1 MNHFSSTDFNAMRH
15 FYEQSSTRS
24 VSFRKQMLKNLRNAI
39 VKYEREVIEA
49 LYKDLH
55 KSEAESY
62 STEIGF
68 CYAEISHAIKHI
80 DNWMKPK
87 AVKTPMALFPSSSKI
102 VREAWGISLI
112 IAPWNYPF
120 QLMIG
125 PLIGA
130 IAGGNCSVLKPSEF
144 TPNISAIIESL
155 ITETFDKK
163 YITVIQGDGAVVVPE
178 LMKANRFDHVFFTGS
193 IPVGKIIAS
202 LAAEKLIPT
211 TLELGGKSPCV
222 VDKNVDIKTA
232 AARIVWGKFTNAGQT
247 CVAPDYLLLHESRKI
262 EFINAMTTK
271 IKEFYGENPQRSD
284 DYGRIV
290 NEKRFHALQQYLTQ
304 GKIITGGETDLKEKY
319 ISPTIMEDV
328 SHETALMKEEIF
340 GPILPVITFN
350 EKEEALNIIKQN
362 PNPLSLYVFSNDV
375 NFQEYF
381 TANVPFGGGCINN
394 TLVHLANPDL
404 PFGGVGNSGS
414 GQYHGQF
421 SFETFTRPKA
431 ILKTATWL
439 DPNIKYPPYS
449 KWKLSMFRRMLR

>member
-1 MNHFSSTDFNAMRH
+1 
-15 FYEQSSTRS
+15 
-24 VSFRKQMLKNLRNAI
+24 
-39 VKYEREVIEA
+39 
-49 LYKDLH
+49 
-55 KSEAESY
+55 
-62 STEIGF
+62 
-68 CYAEISHAIKHI
+68 
-80 DNWMKPK
+80 
-87 AVKTPMALFPSSSKI
+87 
-102 VREAWGISLI
+102 
-112 IAPWNYPF
+112 
-120 QLMIG
+120 MIG

-130 IAGGNCSVLKPSEF
+130 IAGGNCAVLKPSEY
-144 TPNISAIIESL
+144 TPETSAVIDNL

-163 YITVIQGDGAVVVPE
+163 YIAAVQGDGAVVVTE
-178 LMKANRFDHVFFTGS
+178 LMKSNHFNHVFFTGS

-211 TLELGGKSPCV
+211 TLELGGKSPCI
-222 VDKNVDIKTA
+222 VDKNVDVKTA

-262 EFINAMTTK
+262 EFVNAMTSK
-271 IKEFYGENPQRSD
+271 IKEFYGENPQRSE

-290 NEKRFHALQQYLTQ
+290 NEKRFHTLQQYLSQ

-328 SHETALMKEEIF
+328 SYETAMMKEEIF

-362 PNPLSLYVFSNDV
+362 PNPLSLYVFSNDAG
-375 NFQEYF
+375 FQEYF

-449 KWKLSMFRRMLR
+449 KWKLSMFRKMLR